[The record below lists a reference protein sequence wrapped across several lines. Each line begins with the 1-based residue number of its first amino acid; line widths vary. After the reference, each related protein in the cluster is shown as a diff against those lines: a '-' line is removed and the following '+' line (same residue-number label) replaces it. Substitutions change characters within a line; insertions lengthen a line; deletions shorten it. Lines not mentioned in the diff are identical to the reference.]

1 MSFAFVLR
9 VAVDNRLTLFRR
21 VVLGV
26 VDLHACDVLGHDPP
40 FTSDNYAYRQ

>member
-1 MSFAFVLR
+1 MLG
-9 VAVDNRLTLFRR
+9 VAIDDRLTLLRR

-40 FTSDNYAYRQ
+40 LLPIITLTGSEIP